1 MAKPSEEQND
11 RCSQCEESS
20 RCVRERQHQG
30 NAVVPYRCLT
40 KCKSDSIPQ
49 RRGYLIARH
58 LAGMCHRFTALPAG
72 LRQGNQT
79 IPQSSYSK
87 WLFVSDADIFHSKTP
102 CPSEPWS
109 GQRNAMPVPL
119 FRPALPRVTVVMGL
133 LTGKFPG
140 VNCSGS
146 AHMVPQACLQPAQ
159 PLHPTERT
167 FHQKKSSS
175 QATKLSSARKCGGC
189 MTGVMFFVPVVT
201 HESCRVMPCPWEL
214 NFCTGGRSF
223 AQGCRWFCAI
233 LKLLCTTCRLR
244 TCSALAGPVHDHRNS
259 LSRGAPLL

>member
-119 FRPALPRVTVVMGL
+119 FWPALPRVTVVMGL

-146 AHMVPQACLQPAQ
+146 AHMVPRACLQPAQ

-167 FHQKKSSS
+167 FHQKK
-175 QATKLSSARKCGGC
+175 
-189 MTGVMFFVPVVT
+189 
-201 HESCRVMPCPWEL
+201 
-214 NFCTGGRSF
+214 
-223 AQGCRWFCAI
+223 
-233 LKLLCTTCRLR
+233 KLLSGHKAQQCPEMWWLHDRSHVLR
-244 TCSALAGPVHDHRNS
+244 TRGHAWVMQSHALPMGAQLLYRRAQLCPGLSVVLCNPKAALHDLPSPNLFSPRWTCSWP
-259 LSRGAPLL
+259 PQ